1 MANTL
6 DFTFNGKDKTQSA
19 FKSLNRSVATAQ
31 ENFGKLK
38 KTLSWLST
46 AGGVASIATL
56 GAMATSLSK
65 TADRIGKVSSKL
77 GISSEQLQKFQF
89 SAEQSGLSTETLNMA
104 FQRFTRRIA
113 DARAGTGTALKAFNQ
128 MGISLQGAGGQA
140 KTAEELFFEVADSM
154 KGIKSETDK
163 VSLAFKFFDSEGVSL
178 VNMLQNGSEAIIA
191 HGEQLENYEGII
203 DDKAIKATE
212 RFNDALNLLAKTARG
227 TFSDIVIFMDESFER
242 MGRGYEKIFG
252 KDFMN
257 INLSDIGNK
266 SKSFLNTLDKDLK
279 KAFQENQKII
289 DTIISKQAEMN
300 DQGKEYQ
307 KGQKVVNKLQD
318 QNLHIFDLMLGI
330 ITELNKKQGLNL
342 DMTKDVKDEQVD
354 INSLLKV
361 QVFSGAEI
369 VKQNRITK
377 AFTEDIVELDEKD
390 QRIWKA
396 KITDANGVLHVVE
409 GLTKEE
415 SDLLVTATKNVKVH
429 EAQNKSLETAKK
441 LTKER
446 KNQEEEIKKLMGEGV
461 GMQMSLSGF
470 IMKVLGSSKKVN
482 KAWSEMWNM
491 FGKAFDGLTTGW
503 LDSTDNAEAY
513 KKRMLEINNLIKE
526 INTNIDD
533 SVDSINNITSE
544 QQALAKIEKTY
555 QKRKSDSERLN
566 ATQLLH
572 YAEQERIVAILAYRV
587 GVLRNATAAFASSV
601 QQFLDAVSTKG
612 FTDLQKQFFSM
623 VTGFTRSVLKD
634 YTAVIASADAI
645 IAKGDATAIKGRV
658 TELQTTA
665 TSLGTFGPITGA
677 NVSQFNE
684 LSETFWKNFESLEMD
699 ETEAGKWFR
708 KRMLELSTLGGEAGY
723 RARSEAMLEFSTM
736 LSTTLTTVQAQITAY
751 NEAIK
756 TKTDTELLMGDATKG
771 LTIMLK
777 DTILSEYEAG
787 KSIEHLK
794 IDVNALSKEFLK
806 AGVKIE
812 DLLDYIDSLT
822 ASGASGGLFKKYPYG
837 GNIFGPSHSGGGVNA
852 NLEGGEFVMSR
863 SAVNRYGSD
872 FMSSVNNGS
881 FGGSDQVEV
890 SVYLDMEGQVK
901 LPLHSYISSV
911 TNKAE
916 RSGNPELAGILAG

>member
-6 DFTFNGKDKTQSA
+6 DFTFNGKDKTQTA
-19 FKSLNRSVATAQ
+19 FKSLNRSVSKTQ
-31 ENFGKLK
+31 QSFDKLK
-38 KTLSWLST
+38 GAMKWLST
-46 AGGVASIATL
+46 AGGVAGVAGL
-56 GAMATSLSK
+56 
-65 TADRIGKVSSKL
+65 TAFAKNMLEVGDRIGKVSSKL
-77 GISSEQLQKFQF
+77 GISAEQLQKFQF
-89 SAEQSGLSTETLNMA
+89 SAEQSGVSTETLNMA

-154 KGIKSETDK
+154 KGMTSETDK

-178 VNMLQNGSEAIIA
+178 VNMLQNGSEAIENHA
-191 HGEQLENYEGII
+191 KQLEDYSGII
-203 DDKAIKATE
+203 NDEAIKASE
-212 RFNDALNLLAKTARG
+212 DFNDALNLFSKGGRGIFANLILGARDFIQALEDIGLVTEKVFHKSGEMKKGMSVTDLVKEYNKLENELRGLDLDLATLTSGWDVLNLIFKSNEDIAKEVKDVQDKITEALWKQFKIEESLQYTSVKEVKNKKVNLDLVTKTSKLIVEDLVNTKLAKDQTEAGMRISE
-227 TFSDIVIFMDESFER
+227 T
-242 MGRGYEKIFG
+242 
-252 KDFMN
+252 
-257 INLSDIGNK
+257 
-266 SKSFLNTLDKDLK
+266 TL
-279 KAFQENQKII
+279 Q
-289 DTIISKQAEMN
+289 
-300 DQGKEYQ
+300 
-307 KGQKVVNKLQD
+307 
-318 QNLHIFDLMLGI
+318 
-330 ITELNKKQGLNL
+330 
-342 DMTKDVKDEQVD
+342 
-354 INSLLKV
+354 
-361 QVFSGAEI
+361 
-369 VKQNRITK
+369 
-377 AFTEDIVELDEKD
+377 LDEKLYQVTLKD
-390 QRIWKA
+390 LEGKGESL
-396 KITDANGVLHVVE
+396 GVVK
-409 GLTKEE
+409 GLTKEQAE
-415 SDLLVTATKNVKVH
+415 QLVGARQTARVQL
-429 EAQNKSLETAKK
+429 AQNKSLAIAKELTADIVDLEKEKEETVYD
-441 LTKER
+441 T
-446 KNQEEEIKKLMGEGV
+446 V
-461 GMQMSLSGF
+461 GLQMTAQGF
-470 IMKVLGSSKKVN
+470 MLKILGSSKKVG
-482 KAWSEMWNM
+482 KAWSGIWEL

-587 GVLRNATAAFASSV
+587 GVLRNATQAFASSV
-601 QQFLDAVSTKG
+601 QQFLDAVATEG

-645 IAKGDATAIKGRV
+645 IAKGDPTAIKGRV

-665 TSLGTFGPITGA
+665 KSIATFGPITGA

-699 ETEAGKWFR
+699 KTEAGKWFR
-708 KRMLELSTLGGEAGY
+708 KRMLELSTLGGEEGIK
-723 RARSEAMLEFSTM
+723 ARNKAMLEFSTM
-736 LSTTLTTVQAQITAY
+736 LSTTLTTVQAQITTY

-756 TKTDTELLMGDATKG
+756 TKTATELLMGDATKG

-777 DTILSEYEAG
+777 DTILKEYQAG

-806 AGVKIE
+806 AGVKIQ

-901 LPLHSYISSV
+901 MPLHSYISSV